1 MESSV
6 VSALRRALRYTIGTA
21 TVALVGSNLFPETDA
36 ERLGTTAYLAVIF
49 AAVTLAALHFVS
61 GSATAER
68 QKRPLVVNFP
78 TALLSVVLV
87 TFILLVGAA
96 LAGQPG
102 AEVFAFL
109 AFAAFTA
116 LMALSGAGL
125 FRELHFALAAGSVPA
140 AFTRYGV
147 LVAVV
152 TLLLSTVVP
161 VEIRAV
167 VVEAACW
174 AVVVA
179 AISLSVSLLRKT
191 GYWRVVIAAS
201 KGRPTRVFERTTGY
215 AAWACAGALL
225 AAALWPQNGDAL
237 AFGAYVAIVVATVGV
252 AVEARVSLVA
262 ASRRA
267 TSTSNPR

>member
-1 MESSV
+1 MESSA

-21 TVALVGSNLFPETDA
+21 TVALVGSNLLPETDA
-36 ERLGTTAYLAVIF
+36 ERLATTAYLAVIF
-49 AAVTLAALHFVS
+49 AAVTLAALHFLS
-61 GSATAER
+61 GGATAE

-78 TALLSVVLV
+78 TVLLSVVLV
-87 TFILLVGAA
+87 TIVLIVGAA

-125 FRELHFALAAGSVPA
+125 FRELHIALAAGSVPA
-140 AFTRYGV
+140 ALTRYGV
-147 LVAVV
+147 LVAIV
-152 TLLLSTVVP
+152 TLLLATVLP
-161 VEIRAV
+161 VEMRAV
-167 VVEAACW
+167 AVEAACW
-174 AVVVA
+174 AVVAA
-179 AISLSVSLLRKT
+179 AIFLSVSLLRKT
-191 GYWRVVIAAS
+191 HWRFVTAS
-201 KGRPTRVFERTTGY
+201 FKGGPTRIFERTTGY

-237 AFGAYVAIVVATVGV
+237 AFSAYLAIVIATVGV
-252 AVEARVSLVA
+252 AVETRVSLVA

-267 TSTSNPR
+267 TSISNPR

>member
-21 TVALVGSNLFPETDA
+21 TVALAGSSLLPETDA
-36 ERLGTTAYLAVIF
+36 ERLATTAYIAVIF

-61 GSATAER
+61 GGAIAEQ

-87 TFILLVGAA
+87 TFVLLVGAA

-109 AFAAFTA
+109 ACAAFTAA

-125 FRELHFALAAGSVPA
+125 FRELRFALAAGSVPA
-140 AFTRYGV
+140 ALTRYGV
-147 LVAVV
+147 LVAIV

-161 VEIRAV
+161 VEMRAV

-174 AVVVA
+174 AVVAA

-191 GYWRVVIAAS
+191 GYWRIVIAAF
-201 KGRPTRVFERTTGY
+201 KGSPTRIFERTTGY
-215 AAWACAGALL
+215 AAWGCAGALL
-225 AAALWPQNGDAL
+225 AAALWPENGDAL

-252 AVEARVSLVA
+252 AVEARASLG

-267 TSTSNPR
+267 TSISNPR

>member
-1 MESSV
+1 MMESSV

-21 TVALVGSNLFPETDA
+21 TVALVGSNLLPETDA
-36 ERLGTTAYLAVIF
+36 ERLATTAYLAVIF

-61 GSATAER
+61 GGATAEQ

-78 TALLSVVLV
+78 TALQSVVLV
-87 TFILLVGAA
+87 AIVLLVGAA

-102 AEVFAFL
+102 AEMFAFL
-109 AFAAFTA
+109 ACTA

-125 FRELHFALAAGSVPA
+125 FRALHLALAAGSVPA
-140 AFTRYGV
+140 ALTRYGV

-152 TLLLSTVVP
+152 TLLLATVLP
-161 VEIRAV
+161 VEMRAV

-179 AISLSVSLLRKT
+179 TISLTVSLLRKT
-191 GYWRVVIAAS
+191 VFWRFVMAAFKGGPTVI
-201 KGRPTRVFERTTGY
+201 FERTTGY

-225 AAALWPQNGDAL
+225 AAALWPQNADTL
-237 AFGAYVAIVVATVGV
+237 AFSAYLAIVIATVGV
-252 AVEARVSLVA
+252 AVEIRVSLVA

-267 TSTSNPR
+267 TSISNPR